1 MTDYELY
8 HSGTKGM
15 RWGVWNAETR
25 ARYLGRPAKKALAV
39 GKKVGKA
46 VGRQTTKAKK
56 FAGEQATKAKKA
68 AIAKAKKDYG
78 EYKEKKY
85 YKKLHKK
92 KLSQM
97 TDKEIEDLTKRVQ
110 QETILKDAKYEM
122 RTKNVRKFY
131 DEYAKQPVNSF
142 ATTFGTQL
150 AKKIVDDMGNEKNNS
165 SSEQSAASTAKTVM
179 DTISKNRQNRKNKR
193 NSVDVSVEVA
203 NEPPKKSMS
212 KQPSYLER
220 SLASQ
225 KQAEGR
231 MRAESWTND
240 FNSTKNTST
249 SDRYFDTL
257 SRETTGR
264 STTRRPTANF
274 GEGNRVTPS
283 TNSNKAFDDY
293 FESEVRKE
301 ERRRRR

>member
-1 MTDYELY
+1 MNNYELY
-8 HSGTKGM
+8 HHGVKGM
-15 RWGVWNAETR
+15 KWGVRRTA
-25 ARYLGRPAKKALAV
+25 AQLGHSPAAKKASAAGKKFGKFV
-39 GKKVGKA
+39 GK
-46 VGRQTTKAKK
+46 
-56 FAGEQATKAKKA
+56 QATKAKKA
-68 AIAKAKKDYG
+68 AVTKVKRDYK
-78 EYKEKKY
+78 EYREKKY
-85 YKKLHKK
+85 YQKLHKK

-97 TDKEIEDLTKRVQ
+97 TDKEIKDLTKRVQ

-122 RTKNVRKFY
+122 RTRNARKFY
-131 DEYAKQPVNSF
+131 NEVAKQPVNSF

-150 AKKIVDDMGNEKNNS
+150 AKKIVEDMGKETKAVS
-165 SSEQSAASTAKTVM
+165 STESAASAAKTVM
-179 DTISKNRQNRKNKR
+179 DAISQNRQNRQSKK
-193 NSVDVSVEVA
+193 NSVDVSVEVV
-203 NEPPKKSMS
+203 NEPPKKSTL